1 MADEQN
7 NIERRAAL
15 EMLYLRNFNHVEE
28 LIQSD
33 PRTTFDEADKI
44 IESVAGHLDDYSGP
58 LTDAAYREWVT
69 ALLLPVLGFHGIK
82 HTCQKTV
89 RDAIKDVFAG
99 YGGRGDTETARD
111 DAEQQVW
118 IWVLLHLSQLLDPEA
133 RPTAWLAKIAKYEAM
148 TIRRRMVRGNQ
159 RLAAEI
165 DAEQLGRSY
174 DDRFVIESRRD
185 GTEDKFD
192 EKRAHPYARVED
204 VKMS

>member
-15 EMLYLRNFNHVEE
+15 ERLYLRNFSYIEE
-28 LIQSD
+28 LTQSD
-33 PRTTFDEADKI
+33 PRTTFDEAAKI

-58 LTDAAYREWVT
+58 PTDAGFREWVT

-89 RDAIKDVFAG
+89 RDAINYVFAG
-99 YGGRGDTETARD
+99 YGGRGDTESARD

-118 IWVLLHLSQLLDPEA
+118 IWALLHLSQLLDPGA
-133 RPTAWLAKIAKYEAM
+133 RPIAWLAKIAKYEAM

-174 DDRFVIESRRD
+174 DDGFVIESPRD
-185 GTEDKFD
+185 GTEDKF
-192 EKRAHPYARVED
+192 EENQAYMQA
-204 VKMS
+204 